1 MEALS
6 CARTLPPMSK
16 NVRKSRGGASA
27 ELAAVDGRVSDPV
40 IRLEIYGIIIVAF
53 AILLLLA
60 LLSFDPADVTSTG
73 GTRYQPAQNAIG
85 PIGAH
90 VADLFLASM
99 GVGAF
104 IFTGIFGFLGLSYV
118 VGRHFSIQRGDVL
131 GWLGLIVG
139 GSVILHVGMA
149 PGTLLGHSPGGLTGE
164 YVGEISRALFSTTGT
179 LILAITGTLVSV
191 IAITRQ
197 SVFDLYMKL
206 RDWAIRGWAWV
217 RATHVQLQARFERL
231 GQDEPEL
238 AEASASPLDAAEE
251 PQSGDPV
258 ESAVIQEALPEEDG
272 PVIVVQRESTDQS
285 LLREGLE
292 GGREPTDTEVDLP
305 RFDEEALP
313 PSGAEMAEQEPR
325 GEGSELPTEEI
336 SPEALKI
343 IESAAMRRSR
353 DLVIGEQLSL
363 PQEGEPTVYEH
374 PSLEFLDYKAPDS
387 RAYDTDQLKAQAQI
401 LESTLADYKVQGS
414 VTEIHPGPVITMFE
428 FKPAPGV
435 KISRIAGLADDLAM
449 AMSAMRVR
457 IVAPIP
463 GKDVVGI
470 EVPNAKREM
479 VWLKEI
485 IADEGYR
492 KSKSKLTLAVGK
504 DIVGTPASLDLIKA
518 PHLLVAGATG
528 AGKSVAIN
536 SFICSLLYNA
546 TPEEV
551 RMIMVDPK
559 MLELSIYEGI
569 PHLLL
574 PVVTEPNQAT
584 IALRWAVR
592 EMTRRYE
599 LMADMGVRNL
609 ANYNNKVEGIFE
621 GTERL
626 PEKLRNAAHRRAVE
640 GRRDP
645 EGTFFDCKGE
655 PIEKLP
661 YLVVIVDELADLM
674 MTAGKE
680 VEHSIA
686 RLAQMARAAGIH
698 LIIATQRPS
707 VDVITG
713 LIKANFPSRIAFR
726 VSSGTDSRTILDQ
739 NGADKLLG
747 MGDML
752 WLSAG
757 AQGLKRV
764 HGCFVS
770 EEEVHRIVEHLKK
783 QGSPEYDMNILATDE
798 DDSADDGPSTGGS
811 GDELYDR
818 ALRIVAETRKASI
831 SFLQRKLKIGYNSA
845 ARLVERMEDEG
856 VVGPSDGTSR
866 PREIFINE
874 L

>member
-1 MEALS
+1 MAKNARRLS
-6 CARTLPPMSK
+6 QSTAGPT
-16 NVRKSRGGASA
+16 G
-27 ELAAVDGRVSDPV
+27 ELAGVRRSDDDPV
-40 IRLEIYGIIIVAF
+40 IRLEIYGIVIIAF
-53 AILLLLA
+53 ALLLLFA

-73 GTRYQPAQNAIG
+73 GTRYQPAHNAIG

-90 VADLFLASM
+90 VADLFLAAM

-118 VGRHFSIQRGDVL
+118 MGRHFPLKRGDVL
-131 GWLGLIVG
+131 GWFGLIVG
-139 GSVILHVGMA
+139 GSVILHVGIS
-149 PGTLLGHSPGGLTGE
+149 PSTLLSHSPGGLVGE
-164 YVGEISRALFSTTGT
+164 YVGEVSRALFSTTGT
-179 LILAITGTLVSV
+179 LILAITATLVSL
-191 IAITRQ
+191 IAVTRQ
-197 SVFDLYMKL
+197 SVFELVSVARAWFL
-206 RDWAIRGWAWV
+206 RGWARV
-217 RATHVQLQARFERL
+217 RRASSRIQARFERL
-231 GQDEPEL
+231 GRPD
-238 AEASASPLDAAEE
+238 ASSAEE
-251 PQSGDPV
+251 IIGETQ
-258 ESAVIQEALPEEDG
+258 PEEDG
-272 PVIVVQRESTDQS
+272 PVIVVPKEATDE
-285 LLREGLE
+285 LMLE
-292 GGREPTDTEVDLP
+292 GARPGARETLDTEVDLP
-305 RFDEEALP
+305 RIDEA
-313 PSGAEMAEQEPR
+313 AHA
-325 GEGSELPTEEI
+325 EGSAQDPDLASDVTDELSSGGET
-336 SPEALKI
+336 PEDLKI

-353 DLVIGEQLSL
+353 DLVIAEQMSL

-374 PSLEFLDYKAPDS
+374 PSLDLLDYKAPDS
-387 RAYDTDQLKAQAQI
+387 RAYDTEQLKEQAQI
-401 LESTLADYKVQGS
+401 LEKTLADYKVEGS

-470 EVPNAKREM
+470 EVPNGKREM

-492 KSKSKLTLAVGK
+492 KSKSKLTLAIGK
-504 DIVGTPASLDLIKA
+504 DIVGTPTSLDLIKA

-559 MLELSIYEGI
+559 MLELSVYEGI

-574 PVVTEPNQAT
+574 PVVTDPKQAT
-584 IALRWAVR
+584 VALRWAVR

-599 LMADMGVRNL
+599 LMADMGVRHL
-609 ANYNNKVEGIFE
+609 ANYNKRVDGLLD
-621 GTERL
+621 GTDHM

-645 EGTFFDCKGE
+645 EGVFLDCKGD
-655 PIEKLP
+655 PIERMP

-726 VSSGTDSRTILDQ
+726 VSSGVDSRTILDK

-752 WLSAG
+752 WLGAG
-757 AQGLKRV
+757 SQDLKRV

-770 EEEVHRIVEHLKK
+770 DEEVQRIVDHLKQ

-798 DDSADDGPSTGGS
+798 DDDDADDLGPAGGS

-818 ALRIVAETRKASI
+818 ALRVVAETRKASI
-831 SFLQRKLKIGYNSA
+831 SFLQRKLKVGYNSA
-845 ARLVERMEDEG
+845 ARLVERMEEEG
-856 VVGPSDGTSR
+856 VVGPSDGSSR
-866 PREIFINE
+866 PREIFLNDI
-874 L
+874 

>member
-1 MEALS
+1 MAVFA
-6 CARTLPPMSK
+6 CARKFAPMSK
-16 NVRKSRGGASA
+16 NVRHARSGPSA
-27 ELAAVDGRVSDPV
+27 ELAALDGGHTDPV

-60 LLSFDPADVTSTG
+60 LLSFDPSDVTSTG
-73 GTRYQPAQNAIG
+73 GTRYQPAHNAIG

-118 VGRHFSIQRGDVL
+118 VGRHFPIQRGDVL

-179 LILAITGTLVSV
+179 LILAITGTLISI

-197 SVFDLYMKL
+197 SVFDLIMKVRAWSL
-206 RDWAIRGWAWV
+206 RAWAWT
-217 RATHVQLQARFERL
+217 RAMHHRLQERFEQL
-231 GQDEPEL
+231 GESGSEITEGQEAPSDTPFQGAEL
-238 AEASASPLDAAEE
+238 AREGLADDE
-251 PQSGDPV
+251 
-258 ESAVIQEALPEEDG
+258 G
-272 PVIVVQRESTDQS
+272 PVIVVQRESTDQA
-285 LLREGLE
+285 LLREEVSE
-292 GGREPTDTEVDLP
+292 GRSVLDTEVDLP
-305 RFDEEALP
+305 RFEEEAGP
-313 PSGAEMAEQEPR
+313 PGDDDLLELAAAR
-325 GEGSELPTEEI
+325 HGSESPTEEQ
-336 SPEALKI
+336 SADDLKI

-353 DLVIGEQLSL
+353 DLVIGEQMSL

-374 PSLEFLDYKAPDS
+374 PSLDFLDYKAPDS

-609 ANYNNKVEGIFE
+609 ANYNNKIEGIFE
-621 GTERL
+621 GTDRL

-645 EGTFFDCKGE
+645 EGCFFDCKGD

-798 DDSADDGPSTGGS
+798 EDSKDEGPAGGGS

-866 PREIFINE
+866 PREIFMSE

>member
-1 MEALS
+1 
-6 CARTLPPMSK
+6 MSK
-16 NVRKSRGGASA
+16 NVRHKRGTPSA
-27 ELAAVDGRVSDPV
+27 ELAAVDGPATDPV
-40 IRLEIYGIIIVAF
+40 IRLEIYGIVIVAF
-53 AILLLLA
+53 AVLLLLS

-139 GSVILHVGMA
+139 GSVILHVGME

-179 LILAITGTLVSV
+179 MILAVTGTLISV

-197 SVFDLYMKL
+197 SVFDLFMKV
-206 RDWAIRGWAWV
+206 RGWAVRFWAWS
-217 RATHVQLQARFERL
+217 RATHLDLQARFERWGEVEIEVETL
-231 GQDEPEL
+231 DTADGEPNTEV
-238 AEASASPLDAAEE
+238 AR
-251 PQSGDPV
+251 
-258 ESAVIQEALPEEDG
+258 EALPEEEDG
-272 PVIVVQRESTDQS
+272 PVIVVQRETTAPS
-285 LLREGLE
+285 LIADEPPAS
-292 GGREPTDTEVDLP
+292 REPVDTEVDLP
-305 RFDEEALP
+305 RFEQEAAP
-313 PSGAEMAEQEPR
+313 PSLTQGQSPEPR
-325 GEGSELPTEEI
+325 TLDDDAPTEEI
-336 SPEALKI
+336 SSEDLKI

-353 DLVIGEQLSL
+353 DLVIGEQMSL

-374 PSLEFLDYKAPDS
+374 PSLDFLDYKAPDS

-645 EGTFFDCKGE
+645 EGSYFDCKGD

-798 DDSADDGPSTGGS
+798 EDAKDDGPAGGGS

>member
-1 MEALS
+1 MG
-6 CARTLPPMSK
+6 K
-16 NVRKSRGGASA
+16 NVRHLSQRPAVATG
-27 ELAAVDGRVSDPV
+27 ELAAVRRPADDPV
-40 IRLEIYGIIIVAF
+40 IRLEIYGIVIIAF
-53 AILLLLA
+53 ALLLLFA
-60 LLSFDPADVTSTG
+60 LLSFDPADVTTTG
-73 GTRYQPAQNAIG
+73 GTRYQPAHNAIG

-90 VADLFLASM
+90 VADLFLAAM

-118 VGRHFSIQRGDVL
+118 MGRHFPLRRGDVL
-131 GWLGLIVG
+131 GWFGLIVAG
-139 GSVILHVGMA
+139 AVILHVGIS
-149 PGTLLGHSPGGLTGE
+149 PSTLLGHSPGGLVGE
-164 YVGEISRALFSTTGT
+164 YVGEVSRALFSTTGT
-179 LILAITGTLVSV
+179 LILAITAILVSM
-191 IAITRQ
+191 IAVTHQ
-197 SVFDLYMKL
+197 SVFELL
-206 RDWAIRGWAWV
+206 GVARSWLLRGWARTR
-217 RATHVQLQARFERL
+217 RASARLQARFERL
-231 GQDEPEL
+231 GRREVAD
-238 AEASASPLDAAEE
+238 AEE
-251 PQSGDPV
+251 IIAETQPS
-258 ESAVIQEALPEEDG
+258 EDR
-272 PVIVVQRESTDQS
+272 PVIVVARDTTDDT
-285 LLREGLE
+285 LLE
-292 GGREPTDTEVDLP
+292 GPSPVPREMLDTEVDLP
-305 RFDEEALP
+305 RVDEAALSDDPVEDSDPSSSGDTQMP
-313 PSGAEMAEQEPR
+313 PV
-325 GEGSELPTEEI
+325 EGSAED
-336 SPEALKI
+336 LKI

-353 DLVIGEQLSL
+353 DLVIAEQMSL

-374 PSLEFLDYKAPDS
+374 PSLDLLDYKAPES
-387 RAYDTDQLKAQAQI
+387 RAYDTEQLKQQAQI
-401 LESTLADYKVQGS
+401 LEGKLADYKVEGS

-492 KSKSKLTLAVGK
+492 KSRSKLTLAIGK
-504 DIVGTPASLDLIKA
+504 NIVGTPTSLDLDKA

-528 AGKSVAIN
+528 SGKSVALN
-536 SFICSLLYNA
+536 AFICSLLYNA
-546 TPEEV
+546 TPDEV

-559 MLELSIYEGI
+559 RIELSVYEGI

-574 PVVTEPNQAT
+574 PVVNDPKEAT
-584 IALRWAVR
+584 VALRWAVR
-592 EMTRRYE
+592 EMARRYE
-599 LMADMGVRNL
+599 LLADMGVRSL
-609 ANYNNKVEGIFE
+609 SGYNKRVEGLYA
-621 GTERL
+621 GTQRL
-626 PEKLRNAAHRRAVE
+626 PERLRDAAHRRAVE

-645 EGTFFDCKGE
+645 EGSFFDSEGE
-655 PIEKLP
+655 PLKKIP

-686 RLAQMARAAGIH
+686 RLAQLARAAGIH

-713 LIKANFPSRIAFR
+713 MIKANFPSRISFR

-747 MGDML
+747 SGDML

-757 AQGLKRV
+757 SQDLQRV
-764 HGCFVS
+764 HGCYVS
-770 EEEVHRIVEHLKK
+770 DEEIERLVAHLKA

-798 DDSADDGPSTGGS
+798 DDDDADDGLLSGGS

-818 ALRIVAETRKASI
+818 ALRVVAETRKASI
-831 SFLQRKLKIGYNSA
+831 SFLQRKLKVGYNSA
-845 ARLVERMEDEG
+845 ARLVERMEEEG
-856 VVGPSDGTSR
+856 VVGPSDGSSR
-866 PREIFINE
+866 PREIFMSD

>member
-1 MEALS
+1 
-6 CARTLPPMSK
+6 MSK
-16 NVRKSRGGASA
+16 NIRKQRSSPSA
-27 ELAAVDGRVSDPV
+27 ELAAIDGGHADPV
-40 IRLEIYGIIIVAF
+40 IRLEIYGIVIVAF
-53 AILLLLA
+53 AVLLLLA

-118 VGRHFSIQRGDVL
+118 VGRHFAIQRGDVL

-197 SVFDLYMKL
+197 SVFDLYMKA
-206 RDWAIRGWAWV
+206 RTWTV
-217 RATHVQLQARFERL
+217 RAWTWARAMHVELQERFERL
-231 GQDEPEL
+231 GESEL
-238 AEASASPLDAAEE
+238 ELETEVEGSGVGVVAEGGQVAR
-251 PQSGDPV
+251 
-258 ESAVIQEALPEEDG
+258 ESLPEEEG
-272 PVIVVQRESTDQS
+272 PVIVVQRESTDQA
-285 LLREGLE
+285 LLNEQPSHERK
-292 GGREPTDTEVDLP
+292 PTDTEVDLP
-305 RFDEEALP
+305 RFEEEAAP
-313 PSGAEMAEQEPR
+313 PSAAARQDLDAR
-325 GEGSELPTEEI
+325 SHDSDSPTEEI
-336 SPEALKI
+336 SEADLKI

-353 DLVIGEQLSL
+353 DLVIGEQMSL

-374 PSLEFLDYKAPDS
+374 PSLDFLDYKAPDS

-609 ANYNNKVEGIFE
+609 ANYNNKIEGIFE
-621 GTERL
+621 GTDRL

-645 EGTFFDCKGE
+645 EGSYFDCKGDRSRSS
-655 PIEKLP
+655 PI
-661 YLVVIVDELADLM
+661 
-674 MTAGKE
+674 
-680 VEHSIA
+680 
-686 RLAQMARAAGIH
+686 
-698 LIIATQRPS
+698 
-707 VDVITG
+707 
-713 LIKANFPSRIAFR
+713 
-726 VSSGTDSRTILDQ
+726 
-739 NGADKLLG
+739 
-747 MGDML
+747 
-752 WLSAG
+752 WW
-757 AQGLKRV
+757 
-764 HGCFVS
+764 
-770 EEEVHRIVEHLKK
+770 
-783 QGSPEYDMNILATDE
+783 
-798 DDSADDGPSTGGS
+798 
-811 GDELYDR
+811 
-818 ALRIVAETRKASI
+818 
-831 SFLQRKLKIGYNSA
+831 
-845 ARLVERMEDEG
+845 
-856 VVGPSDGTSR
+856 
-866 PREIFINE
+866 
-874 L
+874 